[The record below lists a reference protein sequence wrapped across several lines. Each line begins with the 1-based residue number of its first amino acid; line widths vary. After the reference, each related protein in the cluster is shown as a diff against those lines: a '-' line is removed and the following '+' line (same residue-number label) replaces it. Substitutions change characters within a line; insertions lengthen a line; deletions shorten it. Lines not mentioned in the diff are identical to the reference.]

1 MIKRSY
7 IWLWLALTILACG
20 SAHAA
25 EERRYDIVEGTLVVQ
40 PGFCM
45 PEDCNT
51 RDASFYGTFMAAVD
65 GDRIAFS
72 DIQLRSEYSGF
83 QLPADPYDLSGG
95 SVADI
100 KFVVDG
106 DTLTANGYIDSRAFD
121 GPLIEYS
128 FVAVAQEDVAG
139 EFDADDYF
147 LARLD
152 FRRCAAPDCGGVY
165 VRKLNNLRMIC
176 PDGNQSRECYI
187 GKLDLDAVGGDPF
200 AEGAKPGFNTNI
212 ILKGQVQTGA
222 EYDENRGVFVVEEV
236 WRAVTGRRAVGRYYG
251 ILNNEI
257 VCLTT
262 PCFNYDQYTLNM
274 SEMRAISDVDL
285 TEVGASDQALSE
297 AYQRMAEGEPLLVT
311 GLNRRARGELA
322 DGVRFTATQFYL
334 PVESRKIECQEGYR
348 VTDGQCV
355 TQNGCIFPQIEL
367 ETIGGLQDVDPR
379 TGESRATITYS
390 CEEQCEEPGNLISK
404 GYCQLAL
411 P

>member
-7 IWLWLALTILACG
+7 TWLWLALAILACG
-20 SAHAA
+20 TAQAA
-25 EERRYDIVEGTLVVQ
+25 EERRYNIVEGNLVIH
-40 PGFCM
+40 PGFCI
-45 PEDCNT
+45 PEECNT
-51 RDASFYGTFMAAVD
+51 RDAGFYGSFMAIID
-65 GDRIAFS
+65 GDRIAFR

-100 KFVVDG
+100 KFVVEG

-128 FVAVAQEDVAG
+128 FVAVAQEEVSG
-139 EFDADDYF
+139 EFDADNYF
-147 LARLD
+147 IARMD

-165 VRKLNNLRMIC
+165 VRKLNNLRMTC
-176 PDGNQSRECYI
+176 PDGIQSRECYI
-187 GKLDLDAVGGDPF
+187 GKLDLGASGVDPF

-222 EYDENRGVFVVEEV
+222 EFDENRGVFVVEEV

-257 VCLTT
+257 VCITA

-297 AYQRMAEGEPLLVT
+297 AYQRMAEGEPLLVS
-311 GLNRRARGELA
+311 GLNRRAKGEPG
-322 DGVRFTATQFYL
+322 DGVRFSATQFYL
-334 PVESRKIECQEGYR
+334 PVEAKKIECEEGYQ
-348 VTDGQCV
+348 VNNGQCV
-355 TQNGCIFPQIEL
+355 TRNGCAFPAIEL
-367 ETIGGLQDVDPR
+367 ETIGGIQDVDPR
-379 TGESRATITYS
+379 TGESRATVTYS
-390 CEEQCEEPGNLISK
+390 CEEKCEEPGSLISN